1 MNGWTLKVLGGEK
14 KTRLHGEGNNN
25 AGHYG
30 RDGTVNFSFCPFPPL
45 FQPIAI
51 FSSTDNAFRKS
62 RARYLIGA
70 KVTWLIVSDR
80 AGLEYKSIHSIVV
93 VGARQEALLLHS
105 KIHRFGTRKAGLGA
119 APCRLCIACG
129 G

>member
-1 MNGWTLKVLGGEK
+1 MVGLLRYWEGK
-14 KTRLHGEGNNN
+14 KNTRLYGEGNNN
-25 AGHYG
+25 VGHYG
-30 RDGTVNFSFCPFPPL
+30 RDGTVNFSFCPFSPL

-62 RARYLIGA
+62 RARCLIGA
-70 KVTWLIVSDR
+70 KVTWLVVSDR
-80 AGLEYKSIHSIVV
+80 AGLEYKSIHSVVV
-93 VGARQEALLLHS
+93 VGARREALLLHS
-105 KIHRFGTRKAGLGA
+105 KIHRFGTRKVGLGA